1 MVRNLNDRHE
11 IDRIPGNA
19 GDGIDVRTITE
30 EDWLQGHFRNYQ
42 NSHKGLSL
50 SSPVDGVSL
59 IGFVKYLEHQK
70 WKGRMRK

>member
-1 MVRNLNDRHE
+1 MRKLNENKSDE
-11 IDRIPGNA
+11 FPGNT
-19 GDGIDVRTITE
+19 GDGSDDTE
-30 EDWLQGHFRNYQ
+30 FEINDWMYGFIRGDP

-59 IGFVKYLEHQK
+59 ISFVKYLEHEK